1 MHEWVSP
8 SDLKIFKLYSNAGLF
23 SCYTTRAKT
32 VLKEITVLICEY
44 FSASETGGNEVN
56 V

>member
-1 MHEWVSP
+1 MPEWVSP

-23 SCYTTRAKT
+23 SCYATRDKT
-32 VLKEITVLICEY
+32 VLREITVLIREY
-44 FSASETGGNEVN
+44 FSASETGGNEVS